1 MSLIYKMGT
10 AVMRKLPAERAH
22 NTTIKALKAG
32 LGPVAVKAAS
42 PELITHVGGLT
53 LPNPV
58 GLAAGFDK
66 DCQVPDAMLAAGFG
80 FVECG
85 TVTPR
90 PQAGNPKPRLFR
102 LTEDEAVINRMGFNN
117 GGLEVFKERLK
128 KRLRPQARYFLD
140 NRPPAHLCRGIVGAN
155 LGANKDSDDRVAD
168 YVTGLKALWGLSDYF
183 TINIS
188 SPNTPGLRDLQNE
201 NAMDE
206 LLGRLSE
213 ARAELM
219 GDEPSYPMFL
229 KVAPDIDSSEIER
242 IVEQARRYGMNA
254 IIISNTTIA
263 RPDSLKSAHRGEGG
277 GLSGAPLFEASTEV
291 LREFYAAAQGKID
304 LIGVGGISNGEQA
317 YAKIC
322 AGAKAVQLY
331 SALVFQGP
339 GLVTEIN
346 RDLKARLKA
355 DGFSSIAEA
364 VGQG

>member
-1 MSLIYKMGT
+1 MSLFYKMGT
-10 AVMRKLPAERAH
+10 AGMRMLPAERAH
-22 NTTIKALKAG
+22 KTTIKALKAG
-32 LGPVAVKAAS
+32 LGPSAAKTPL
-42 PELITHVGGLT
+42 PELVTEVGGLT

-66 DCQVPDAMLAAGFG
+66 DCEVPDAMLAAGFG

-90 PQAGNPKPRLFR
+90 PQLGNPKPRLFR
-102 LTEDEAVINRMGFNN
+102 LTEDQAVINRMGFNN
-117 GGLEVFKERLK
+117 GGLDKFKSRLE

-140 NRPPAHLCRGIVGAN
+140 NRPPTHLCRGIVGAN
-155 LGANKDSDDRVAD
+155 LGANKDSADRVAD

-201 NAMDE
+201 KAMDE
-206 LLGRLSE
+206 LLGRLAE
-213 ARAELM
+213 ARAELT
-219 GDEPSYPMFL
+219 GDKSGYPMFL
-229 KVAPDIDSSEIER
+229 KVAPDVDMGEIER
-242 IVEQARRYGMNA
+242 IVSQACTYGMNA
-254 IIISNTTIA
+254 IIVSNTTIA
-263 RPDSLKSAHRGEGG
+263 RPDSLQSQHKGEGG
-277 GLSGAPLFEASTEV
+277 GLSGAPLFEPSTEI
-291 LREFYAAAQGKID
+291 LKEFYAAAQGKID
-304 LIGVGGISNGEQA
+304 LIGVGGISNGAQA
-317 YAKIC
+317 YAKIR

-331 SALVFQGP
+331 SALVFKGP

-355 DGFSSIAEA
+355 DGFSSIAES